1 MSESPRI
8 GRVLV
13 RGANWVGDAVMTIPA
28 LREIRRLFP
37 GAHITLWTRPALRG
51 VFQGVEF
58 IDEFLTPE
66 TTSLT
71 SMVRSLRAGKFQL
84 AILFQNAFR
93 AAFLVW
99 AARIPIRCGYRTDGR
114 GFLLTHP
121 VKVDGRRRQHQIFS
135 YLELVAALERALTG
149 NTTVDFATPDMSLFV
164 SPERRE
170 RARAF
175 LVERGVERDKALV
188 IINPG
193 ATNSRA
199 KRWFPERFAALADR
213 LLERGDVSVA
223 FIGSGDERSLA
234 ERIVA
239 HMRRR
244 PVVLTGQT
252 DLERLVEIISCA
264 QVLVSNDT
272 GPAHIGAAVGV
283 PTLVLFGPTQHEV
296 TRPFSE
302 RALVIRHPVFCS
314 PCMRRDCPIDHRCMA
329 AITVD
334 EVYRRVADVLDA
346 EISMPV
352 EVASR

>member
-1 MSESPRI
+1 MSEVPTVGRI
-8 GRVLV
+8 LV

-28 LREIRRLFP
+28 LREVRRLFP
-37 GAHITLWTRPALRG
+37 GAHMTLWTRPALRG
-51 VFQGVEF
+51 LFQGVAF

-66 TTSLT
+66 ATSLT
-71 SMVRSLRAGKFQL
+71 RMVRALKAGQFQI
-84 AILFQNAFR
+84 AVLFQNAFR

-114 GFLLTHP
+114 GLLLTHP
-121 VKVDGRRRQHQIFS
+121 VRVDGRRRRHQIFY

-149 NTTVDFATPDMSLFV
+149 VTNVDFAAPDMSLPV

-175 LVERGVERDKALV
+175 LAERGVEMDRALV

-199 KRWFPERFAALADR
+199 KQWLPERFAALADR
-213 LLERGDVSVA
+213 LLERGDVSVV
-223 FIGSGDERSLA
+223 FIGSSDERSLA
-234 ERIVA
+234 ERIVVG
-239 HMRRR
+239 MRHR
-244 PVVLTGQT
+244 PVLLTGQT
-252 DLERLVEIISCA
+252 DLGQLVEVISCA
-264 QVLVSNDT
+264 RLLISNDT

-302 RALVIRHPVFCS
+302 QARVIRHPVSCS
-314 PCMRRDCPIDHRCMA
+314 PCMRRDCPIDHRCMT

-334 EVYRRVADVLDA
+334 EVFQWATDALEARVSV
-346 EISMPV
+346 PV
-352 EVASR
+352 KVAGQ